1 MTAQDIAQYI
11 TTGLDIYGKYKEI
24 TEYPAY
30 AQEAEALRIQLAQ
43 AEAEAAKAKATQLKN
58 VLIYGGIGVA
68 TLITVVL
75 VLRKR
80 KK

>member
-1 MTAQDIAQYI
+1 MTIQDISQYI

-43 AEAEAAKAKATQLKN
+43 AEAEAARVKATGLRN
-58 VLIYGGIGVA
+58 ILVYGGVGVAVVA
-68 TLITVVL
+68 TLYF